1 MPQKKL
7 NNTYIIAETA
17 CSHDGSVSRLKKLIR
32 AANDAKADAIQFQ
45 VWQGEDIVTPK
56 HKDYKFLKSIEL
68 KKKEWKE
75 CFNYTKKNFPRL
87 EIIACINDVET
98 LKFCNKLGAD
108 AFKLHTSDL
117 GNKDLLY
124 EASILKKRIDLSIGG
139 STIQEI
145 KQALNYIQK
154 RCEVWLMYGYQLFP
168 TKPNSLKILKMKNLA
183 NKFKL
188 NVGYQDHSPPDI
200 SGFTIP
206 VLAIGSGIKI
216 IEKHLTDNRKRKG
229 TDSEAALEPKEFK
242 LFVNKCDE
250 AFLAMKKLD
259 LSKLNKEEI
268 KYRKYSKKKIFFSKN
283 LSKGN
288 TISGTDLLIR
298 RPVKKSGLFV
308 DDINKVIGKKLRKNV
323 KKYQLVERKFLI

>member
-1 MPQKKL
+1 VSQKKL

-17 CSHDGSVSRLKKLIR
+17 CSHDGSVKRLKKLIR
-32 AANDAKADAIQFQ
+32 AANNAKADAIQFQ

-75 CFNYTKKNFPRL
+75 CFNYTKKNFPKL

-117 GNKDLLY
+117 GNKDLLH
-124 EASILKKRIDLSIGG
+124 EASILKKRIDLSVGG
-139 STIQEI
+139 STTKEI
-145 KQALNYIQK
+145 NLALNYIRR

-168 TKPNSLKILKMKNLA
+168 TKPGSLKMLKMKSLA
-183 NKFKL
+183 EKFKL
-188 NVGYQDHSPPDI
+188 KVGYQDHSPPDI

-206 VLAIGSGIKI
+206 VLAIGSGIRI
-216 IEKHLTDNRKRKG
+216 IEKHLTDTRKRKG
-229 TDSEAALEPKEFK
+229 TDSEAALEPEEFK

-250 AFLAMKKLD
+250 AFLAMR
-259 LSKLNKEEI
+259 KLNLFKLNEEEI
-268 KYRKYSKKKIFFSKN
+268 KYRKYSKKKVFFSKD
-283 LSKGN
+283 LKKGN
-288 TISGTDLLIR
+288 ILSNAELLIR
-298 RPVKKSGLFV
+298 RPVKKRGLFV
-308 DDINKVIGKKLRKNV
+308 DDINKIIGKKLRKNV